1 MMGYTAMKRACTLL
15 AVTAMLAGCTGAT
28 IRSGVG
34 EQRLEEPPY
43 YGGYHA
49 FDGGVM
55 AHLPITFQRG
65 ATDSEIFDPKSTEG
79 TPVHA
84 LLAEM
89 NAYLDSLAIT
99 SPLGPVTL
107 EGTPP
112 DVQFGCGSTITS
124 VDSCEESEDYR
135 LRLAIARPS
144 KSWIGSIRDVA
155 ANANA
160 RRVLLINLETGNYW
174 PNQKNLR
181 GQKNVLLGTGYALDI
196 PWLTALEKPVSV
208 LQLTGALMDTTGMAV
223 RIGAE
228 GLMAK
233 RTNIVLSGLGV
244 QALISDEDVAEIRT
258 ARRTDLRGSPLVWK
272 VALRNLVA
280 QLTGRMELVVRE

>member
-1 MMGYTAMKRACTLL
+1 VKAVYTFLM
-15 AVTAMLAGCTGAT
+15 VSMMLAGCAGAT

-43 YGGYHA
+43 YGGTHV
-49 FDGGVM
+49 FDGGVI

-65 ATDSEIFDPKSTEG
+65 ATDSEMFDPKSTEG

-84 LLAEM
+84 LLMEM
-89 NAYLDSLAIT
+89 NAYLDSLAVT
-99 SPLGPVTL
+99 NALGPVSVR
-107 EGTPP
+107 GTPP
-112 DVQFGCGSTITS
+112 DIQFGCGSTITS
-124 VDSCEESEDYR
+124 VDSCEETADYR
-135 LRLAIARPS
+135 LRLAVARPS
-144 KSWIGSIRDVA
+144 KSWIESVRDVA
-155 ANANA
+155 SSAGA
-160 RRVLLINLETGNYW
+160 RRVLMINLETGNYW
-174 PNQKNLR
+174 ANQKNLR
-181 GQKNVLLGTGYALDI
+181 GQKNVLLGTNYAVDI
-196 PWLTALEKPVSV
+196 PWLTALDKPVSV

-244 QALISDEDVAEIRT
+244 QSLISDEDVAQIRT
-258 ARRTDLRGSPLVWK
+258 ARRTDLKGSPLVWQ

-280 QLTGRMELVVRE
+280 QLTGRTELVVRD

>member
-1 MMGYTAMKRACTLL
+1 MRYKSANQFLTGVVV
-15 AVTAMLAGCTGAT
+15 VTVTAGCTGAT

-43 YGGYHA
+43 YGGTHA
-49 FDGGVM
+49 FDGGAI

-65 ATDSEIFDPKSTEG
+65 ATDSEMFDPKSTEG

-84 LLAEM
+84 LLTEM

-112 DVQFGCGSTITS
+112 DIQSGCGSLTTS

-135 LRLAIARPS
+135 LRLAVARPS
-144 KSWIGSIRDVA
+144 RSWIQSLRDVA
-155 ANANA
+155 TNANA
-160 RRVLLINLETGNYW
+160 RRVLVINLETGNYW

-196 PWLTALEKPVSV
+196 PWLTSLDKPVSV
-208 LQLTGALMDTTGMAV
+208 LQLTGALMDTTGLAV

-233 RTNIVLSGLGV
+233 RTNIVLSGLGA
-244 QALISDEDVAEIRT
+244 QALITDEDVEQIRA
-258 ARRTDLRGSPLVWK
+258 ARRDDLSGSPLVWK

>member
-1 MMGYTAMKRACTLL
+1 MMRVESANTMRSVL
-15 AVTAMLAGCTGAT
+15 AVITMLAGCTGAT

-43 YGGYHA
+43 YGGTHV
-49 FDGGVM
+49 FDGGAI

-89 NAYLDSLAIT
+89 NAYLDSIAIT
-99 SPLGPVTL
+99 TPLGPVTL
-107 EGTPP
+107 KGTPP

-124 VDSCEESEDYR
+124 VDSCEKSEDYR

-144 KSWIGSIRDVA
+144 KSWIEAAREVA
-155 ANANA
+155 ASANA

-258 ARRTDLRGSPLVWK
+258 ARRTDLRGSPLVWQ

>member
-1 MMGYTAMKRACTLL
+1 VKAVYTFLTVSM
-15 AVTAMLAGCTGAT
+15 MLAGCAGAT

-43 YGGYHA
+43 YGGTHV
-49 FDGGVM
+49 FDGGVI

-65 ATDSEIFDPKSTEG
+65 ATDSEMFDPKSTEG

-84 LLAEM
+84 LLMEM
-89 NAYLDSLAIT
+89 NAYLDSLAVT
-99 SPLGPVTL
+99 NALGPVSVR
-107 EGTPP
+107 GTPP
-112 DVQFGCGSTITS
+112 DIQFGCGSTITS
-124 VDSCEESEDYR
+124 VDSCEETADYR
-135 LRLAIARPS
+135 LRLAVARPS
-144 KSWIGSIRDVA
+144 KSWIESVRDVA
-155 ANANA
+155 SSAGA
-160 RRVLLINLETGNYW
+160 RRVLMINLETGNYW
-174 PNQKNLR
+174 ANQKNLR
-181 GQKNVLLGTGYALDI
+181 GQKNVLLGTNYAVDI
-196 PWLTALEKPVSV
+196 PWLTALDKPVSV

-244 QALISDEDVAEIRT
+244 QSLISDEDVAQIRT
-258 ARRTDLRGSPLVWK
+258 ARRTDLKGSPLVWQ

-280 QLTGRMELVVRE
+280 QLTGRTELVVRD